1 MQRRSAIKSLSL
13 AFGGL
18 VSLPTWAAGWT
29 PDSIGHTTTLTAPD
43 ENLLAEIVET
53 FIPETTTPGA
63 KSLKVHQFILRMVSD
78 CYGEPAQAALQQGL
92 LKTDEMAKQ
101 LHNQAFVNCDTKQR
115 TDVLLH
121 MANSTDPATK
131 QFANMVKTMTI
142 RGYMNSEYVMTN
154 ITGYV
159 MAPGYYHGCV
169 PIATV
174 GVRK

>member
-18 VSLPTWAAGWT
+18 VSLPTWASGWT
-29 PDSIGHTTTLTAPD
+29 PDSIGHTNTLTAPD

-63 KSLKVHQFILRMVSD
+63 KSLNVHQFILRMVRD

-92 LKTDEMAKQ
+92 QKTDELAKQ
-101 LHNQAFVNCDTKQR
+101 LHKQAFVNCDTTQR
-115 TDVLLH
+115 TDVLLN
-121 MANSTDPATK
+121 MANSTDPVTK
-131 QFANMVKTMTI
+131 QFANMVKNMTI

-174 GVRK
+174 GVRR